1 MSIALFHSYI
11 GQKKAMYFFFF
22 FKKTLFAKGLET
34 FK

>member
-1 MSIALFHSYI
+1 MSIALFYSYI
-11 GQKKAMYFFFF
+11 GQEKAMFFF